1 MSKNGSAGND
11 RKRIYIKSFYRKNR
25 ICFFLTILTTLC
37 LNGMQIL
44 LAVLLKGLMD
54 AATNENM
61 DGLWKLTGQT
71 IIYVAAMV
79 AVMLIERQ
87 VKYRFMK
94 RAVSNYRNQ
103 AFEDITR
110 KGIASFGKENTSNYI
125 SALTNDVSVIEKSY
139 LLGNF
144 SILAQVIQAAAS
156 LALMFWYSWS
166 LSLVVIG
173 TCILPV
179 AVSLIFGRQI
189 EKREKEV
196 SERNA
201 KFMSMVKDLL
211 NGLGVIKSFQAQDEA
226 STLFYD
232 KNHQLEAAKCRR
244 GQAEQVVG
252 IMSMVAG
259 FGVQAGIFIFGVYLS
274 IRGQITPGVVIAFV
288 QMMNYIISPIQ
299 QLPGLLAGRKAAL
312 GLMDKMAGYGENESE
327 KEGLEVLSDLGEGI
341 CLEHV
346 DFSYGDGAEVLKDVN
361 VRFEA
366 GKSYAVVGGSGSG
379 KSTLLNL
386 VMGNH
391 SDYRGSITLGGREIK
406 GIRPDS
412 IFDIISVIH
421 QSVFIFDDTIRQN
434 ICMFKEFDK
443 RQVDQ
448 AISMAGLAGLIEE
461 KGEDYA
467 CGEGGAHLSGGEKQR
482 ISIARSLLRKLPV
495 LLADE
500 ATSSLDAETADSVTN
515 AILDVRGLTRLVVTH
530 RLDEKTLNRFD
541 EIIVMKNGRIVEQ
554 GDFGSLMEQKKY
566 FYSLYTVAG
575 K

>member
-25 ICFFLTILTTLC
+25 ICFLLTILTTLC

-226 STLFYD
+226 SALFYD
-232 KNHQLEAAKCRR
+232 KNHQLEAAKCSR

-448 AISMAGLAGLIEE
+448 AISMAGLGGLSEE

-554 GDFGSLMEQKKY
+554 GDFGSLMERKKY

>member
-25 ICFFLTILTTLC
+25 ICFLLTILTTLC

-226 STLFYD
+226 SALFYD
-232 KNHQLEAAKCRR
+232 KNHQLEAAKCSR

-391 SDYRGSITLGGREIK
+391 SDYREIGR
-406 GIRPDS
+406 
-412 IFDIISVIH
+412 
-421 QSVFIFDDTIRQN
+421 
-434 ICMFKEFDK
+434 
-443 RQVDQ
+443 
-448 AISMAGLAGLIEE
+448 
-461 KGEDYA
+461 
-467 CGEGGAHLSGGEKQR
+467 AH
-482 ISIARSLLRKLPV
+482 V
-495 LLADE
+495 
-500 ATSSLDAETADSVTN
+500 
-515 AILDVRGLTRLVVTH
+515 
-530 RLDEKTLNRFD
+530 
-541 EIIVMKNGRIVEQ
+541 
-554 GDFGSLMEQKKY
+554 
-566 FYSLYTVAG
+566 
-575 K
+575 

>member
-25 ICFFLTILTTLC
+25 ICFLLTILTTLC

-226 STLFYD
+226 SALFYD
-232 KNHQLEAAKCRR
+232 KNHQLEAAKCSR

-541 EIIVMKNGRIVEQ
+541 EIIVMKNGRIVEH
-554 GDFGSLMEQKKY
+554 GDFGSLMERKKY

>member
-1 MSKNGSAGND
+1 MGSRKREEID
-11 RKRIYIKSFYRKNR
+11 RKRVYIKSFYRKNR
-25 ICFFLTILTTLC
+25 ICFLMTIMTTLC

-54 AATNENM
+54 AATGGSME
-61 DGLWKLTGQT
+61 GLWKLTGQT
-71 IIYVAAMV
+71 IIFVAAEV
-79 AVMLIERQ
+79 AVMLAERQ

-94 RAVSNYRNQ
+94 KAVSNYRNQ
-103 AFEDITR
+103 AFRAITG
-110 KGIASFGKENTSNYI
+110 KGIAAFGKENTSNYI
-125 SALTNDVSVIEKSY
+125 SALTNDINVIEKSY

-144 SILAQVIQAAAS
+144 SILAQIVQASAS

-166 LSLVVIG
+166 LTLVVIG

-201 KFMSMVKDLL
+201 RFMSMVKDLL

-226 STLFYD
+226 SALFYD
-232 KNHQLEAAKCRR
+232 KNNRLEAAKCRR
-244 GQAEQVVG
+244 GQAEEVVN

-299 QLPGLLAGRKAAL
+299 QLPGLLAGHRAAL
-312 GLMDKMAGYGENESE
+312 GLIDKMAGYGECESE
-327 KEGLEVLSDLGEGI
+327 REGLEELSGLGEGI

-361 VRFEA
+361 VQFKA
-366 GKSYAVVGGSGSG
+366 GKSYAVVGGSGAG

-386 VMGNH
+386 VMGSY
-391 SDYRGSITLGGREIK
+391 SDYQGSITLGGREIRNV
-406 GIRPDS
+406 RPDS

-421 QSVFIFDDTIRQN
+421 QNVFVFDDTIRQN

-443 RQVDQ
+443 CQVDR
-448 AISMAGLAGLIEE
+448 AISMAGLTGLIEE

-500 ATSSLDAETADSVTN
+500 ATASLDAETADSVTN
-515 AILDVRGLTRLVVTH
+515 AILDVQGLTRLVVTH
-530 RLDEKTLNRFD
+530 RLEEKTLTRFD

-554 GDFGSLMEQKKY
+554 GDFDSLMEQKGY
-566 FYSLYTVAG
+566 FYSLYTVTG

>member
-226 STLFYD
+226 SALFYD
-232 KNHQLEAAKCRR
+232 KNHQLEAAKCNR

-299 QLPGLLAGRKAAL
+299 QLPGLLVGRKAAL
-312 GLMDKMAGYGENESE
+312 GLIDKMAGYGENESE

-554 GDFGSLMEQKKY
+554 GDFGSLMERKKY